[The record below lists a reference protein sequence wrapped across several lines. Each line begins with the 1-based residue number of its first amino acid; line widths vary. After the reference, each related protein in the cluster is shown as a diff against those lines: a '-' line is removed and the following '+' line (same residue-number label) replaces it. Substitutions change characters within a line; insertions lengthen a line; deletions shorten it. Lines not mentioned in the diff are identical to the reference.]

1 MDPLQDF
8 HQVLKE
14 TGSSKISRSPYDTA
28 WIARLGEFDQSLSHQ
43 ALNWLSE
50 NQLPDGSWGGSMP
63 QYYHDRVICTL
74 AAMIALTRHGRRAQD
89 RRQIERGQRILESL
103 GKGATRGL
111 LADPAGSTI
120 GFEMIMPT
128 LLEEAESLK
137 VISPQGEHVLGRF
150 ARQRA
155 AKLATLPGRLINRH
169 VTVAFSAEMVGPDG
183 LGLLDLEN
191 IQEANGSIAHSPAAT
206 AFYVT
211 HVHPDPKAL
220 NFLHEI
226 TIDGAAPYIGPIDVF
241 EHAWVLWNLAL
252 TKQMDKTVLA
262 LCQQPL
268 EALKKYWH
276 PGKGI
281 SAVGELTLIDGDT
294 TAMAYDVLT
303 DFGCSADLNGVLYYE
318 DTDHF
323 LCFPLE
329 ANPSVSTNVH
339 VLGALRTAGFEIK
352 HPAIQKIIKFL
363 KQVQTAN
370 SFWFDKWHASPYY
383 TTSHAIIGAAGYDDK
398 LVTSAVNWI
407 LETQNRDGSWGYYFP
422 TAEETAYCL
431 QALVIWKRHGGEISV
446 ETLKQGRDW
455 LANHAEA
462 PYPML
467 WIGKC
472 LYCPEL
478 VVRSA
483 ILSALVLTDNG
494 V

>member
-1 MDPLQDF
+1 MDPLQNF
-8 HQVLKE
+8 YQVLRNS
-14 TGSSKISRSPYDTA
+14 GFSKISRSPYDTA
-28 WIARLGEFDQSLSHQ
+28 WIARLGEFHQPLSLK

-50 NQLPDGSWGGSMP
+50 NQLPDGSWGASMP

-74 AAMIALTRHGRRAQD
+74 AAMIALTKQGKRAQD
-89 RRQIERGQRILESL
+89 RRQIERGQQALENL

-111 LADPAGSTI
+111 MADPAGSTI

-128 LLEEAESLK
+128 LLSEAESLK
-137 VISPQGEHVLGRF
+137 IISHQGEHVLGRLT
-150 ARQRA
+150 RQRA
-155 AKLATLPGRLINRH
+155 AKLATLPGRLINRY
-169 VTVAFSAEMVGPDG
+169 VTVAFSSEMVGVDG

-191 IQEANGSIAHSPAAT
+191 LQEANGSVAHSPAAT
-206 AFYVT
+206 AFYVAF
-211 HVHPDPKAL
+211 VNPDQKAL
-220 NFLHEI
+220 KFLQEI

-252 TKQMDKTVLA
+252 TKQVDKTLLELSQRLLDA
-262 LCQQPL
+262 L
-268 EALKKYWH
+268 EKFWK

-303 DFGCSADLNGVLYYE
+303 DFGHSADLAGVLYYE
-318 DTDHF
+318 DTEHF

-329 ANPSVSTNVH
+329 ANPSISTNVH
-339 VLGALRTAGFEIK
+339 VLGALRTAGFELQ
-352 HPAIQKIIKFL
+352 HPSIQKIIKFL
-363 KQVQTAN
+363 KEVQTAD

-383 TTSHAIIGAAGYDDK
+383 TTSHAIIATAGYDDN
-398 LVTSAVNWI
+398 LVTTAVNWI
-407 LETQNRDGSWGYYFP
+407 LKNQNKDGSWGYYFP

-431 QALVIWKRHGGEISV
+431 QALTIWKQHGGKVSSDI
-446 ETLKQGRDW
+446 LKQGQNW
-455 LANHAEA
+455 LIDHSEP

-478 VVRSA
+478 VIQSA
-483 ILSALVLTDNG
+483 ILSAIMLVDNLN
-494 V
+494 